1 MPENKR
7 WKIIIAGEG
16 GQGVQSIGELL
27 AEAAFRSGKQA
38 LYIPNFGV
46 EQRGGVSVAY
56 VQIADGAIGAPKF
69 QKADLLAVLSKR
81 AAERT
86 KGYLRP
92 GSIYLYDQSALQAL
106 AIDDRSIGIQGYETV
121 APEGFAQMVGAETES
136 PLEPP
141 AKDQVRALGIPA
153 AQVAK
158 GELTTR
164 VFNIIVLG
172 AIVRLIQD
180 LSLPQ
185 VEAAI
190 EQKFREKFRSNPEL
204 RALNLQ
210 ALTKGL
216 AMVPVPTA

>member
-27 AEAAFRSGKQA
+27 AEAAFRSGKQP

-92 GSIYLYDQSALQAL
+92 GSIYLYDQSALQAP